1 MVGLISGCAT
11 ATLNYS
17 DTSGP
22 RYAGGEAGM
31 VPLVAPAA
39 LRVVTFN
46 IEYAIAIDSAIG
58 LLKHDPALRGADVLL
73 LQEMDES
80 GTRRIAE
87 GLGMQY
93 VYYPATVHPV
103 VKHDFGNAILS
114 RWPIVEDDK
123 IILPHNGW
131 WRKTERAA
139 VAATL
144 QVGNQRIRVY
154 DVHFAMV
161 TEQTPGHRQAQA
173 EAVIADSRLG
183 WDKVI
188 VGGDLNDPALGQV
201 FADSGFTWPTRSE
214 MPTRHEWRFD
224 HILLKGLALES
235 AGSTGVVTDVR
246 GASDHKAVWAVVSL
260 GPPEHLALGR

>member
-1 MVGLISGCAT
+1 
-11 ATLNYS
+11 
-17 DTSGP
+17 
-22 RYAGGEAGM
+22 M
-31 VPLVAPAA
+31 VPLLAPAA

-58 LLKHDPALRGADVLL
+58 LLKHDPALRGADVIL
-73 LQEMDES
+73 LQEMDEP
-80 GTRRIAE
+80 GTRGIAE
-87 GLGMQY
+87 ALGMQY

-103 VKHDFGNAILS
+103 IKRDFGNAILS
-114 RWPIVEDDK
+114 RWPIVEDEK

-139 VAATL
+139 VAATV
-144 QVGNQRIRVY
+144 QVGTQRIRIY

-161 TEQTPGHRQAQA
+161 TEQSPGHRRSQA

-188 VGGDLNDPALGQV
+188 VGGDLNDAGLGEL
-201 FADSGFTWPTRSE
+201 FADSGFTWPTQGE
-214 MPTRHEWRFD
+214 MPTRSEWRFD
-224 HILLKGLALES
+224 HIFLKGFDLA
-235 AGSTGVVTDVR
+235 AGSSSGVVGDVH

-260 GPPEHLALGR
+260 DAPPHFAEAR